1 MRKVVAVGVVFEVRH
16 EFVKIAR
23 ICLKRTTRGEV
34 DISDDLVHSDA
45 AGNIAAFV
53 CLLMDLIFPVLI
65 SALHA
70 IS

>member
-1 MRKVVAVGVVFEVRH
+1 MREIVTVGVVFEVRY

-23 ICLKRTTRGEV
+23 ICLESATRGEV

-45 AGNIAAFV
+45 ARNIAAFV

-65 SALHA
+65 SALYV